1 MSSLELVSTLPFNN
15 SCTFPNDILTQLYL
29 YTAWIQL
36 HQCRILEPNNLN
48 YSVFSDSVY
57 HFPANVS
64 FLCVALL
71 IYIPE
76 VTSRPSSPNG
86 MFPVVPIAVSVA
98 VGAVLVIAAII
109 VVICCCRRRANV
121 QDNTSAEC
129 SNPVRDSYVVPGK
142 CSLANCLFTNRFR
155 YVVFTAHTFQIVFYR
170 CMVNK
175 DFD

>member
-109 VVICCCRRRANV
+109 VVICCCRRRANGNRLKYSRV
-121 QDNTSAEC
+121 SFHCVISFMTSFAF
-129 SNPVRDSYVVPGK
+129 SILTVFK
-142 CSLANCLFTNRFR
+142 CWL
-155 YVVFTAHTFQIVFYR
+155 
-170 CMVNK
+170 MVSWFGGTSHNE
-175 DFD
+175 